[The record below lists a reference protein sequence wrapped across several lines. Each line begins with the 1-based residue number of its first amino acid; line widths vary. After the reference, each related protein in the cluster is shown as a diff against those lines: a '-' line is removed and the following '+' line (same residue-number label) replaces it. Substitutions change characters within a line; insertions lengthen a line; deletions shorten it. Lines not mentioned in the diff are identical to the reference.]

1 MAKLKRN
8 KQFEQ
13 LKQVKA
19 EIFGIADL
27 PGKKADD
34 EVDPLV
40 ESLTNSLGLLQ
51 LEVTSGKTI
60 LETDLERN
68 RQERAEMI
76 EQHRQEIVGMQ
87 IRLDE
92 KTGQI
97 KAARRLRDHYKK
109 ETIKVRR
116 QKSELMSQQQMDV
129 DNIEQ

>member
-1 MAKLKRN
+1 M
-8 KQFEQ
+8 
-13 LKQVKA
+13 
-19 EIFGIADL
+19 
-27 PGKKADD
+27 
-34 EVDPLV
+34 V

-51 LEVTSGKTI
+51 LEVTSGKKI
-60 LETDLERN
+60 LERN

-92 KTGQI
+92 KTGQL
-97 KAARRLRDHYKK
+97 KAVRRLRDHYKK

-116 QKSELMSQQQMDV
+116 EKSELVSQQQMDV

>member
-1 MAKLKRN
+1 
-8 KQFEQ
+8 
-13 LKQVKA
+13 V
-19 EIFGIADL
+19 
-27 PGKKADD
+27 
-34 EVDPLV
+34 V

-51 LEVTSGKTI
+51 LEVTSGKKI

-92 KTGQI
+92 KTEQL
-97 KAARRLRDHYKK
+97 KAVRRLRDHYKK

-116 QKSELMSQQQMDV
+116 EKSELVSQQQMDV